1 MIFVLIDIRIGFM
14 QTDLDALNLMM
25 QYNRPI
31 SIVFTKIDK
40 LNPKE
45 LMASKEIMQVMLKDF
60 DILDKYY
67 YISNKHPKDGDLI
80 DLKKKIDTLFNNK

>member
-1 MIFVLIDIRIGFM
+1 M
-14 QTDLDALNLMM
+14 QG
-25 QYNRPI
+25 
-31 SIVFTKIDK
+31 
-40 LNPKE
+40 
-45 LMASKEIMQVMLKDF
+45 MLKDF